1 MTGIQSLV
9 STMQVQWQRHEVL
22 ANNLANLSTPGFK
35 QDDLAPAPDRP
46 AEAPGIS
53 VNGGSTMPGGILGMV
68 QWTDYSQGALQETG
82 RNLDVALNGPGFLV
96 VETPNG
102 PRYTRAGAFSVSNA
116 GRLITVTGFPVVGE
130 QGPITLGGTRVT
142 ITPRGEIQQDGQ
154 QVGTLKVVDFPKPY
168 RLLKEGNGLFAPADP
183 SSAPQPAKDFE
194 VVAGA
199 LENSNVNAVE
209 TMVSMIDVLRRYEA
223 AQRAIQAVH
232 EASRQATSE
241 IGKVA

>member
-35 QDDLAPAPDRP
+35 QDDLSSAPEQPGQA
-46 AEAPGIS
+46 AGIS
-53 VNGGSTMPGGILGMV
+53 VPGGNTMPGGVLGMV

-102 PRYTRAGAFSVSNA
+102 PRYTRAGALSVSSA
-116 GRLITVTGFPVVGE
+116 GRLTTVTGFPVLGE
-130 QGPITLGGTRVT
+130 QGPVTLGGTRVT
-142 ITPRGEIQQDGQ
+142 ITPRGEIQQDEKM
-154 QVGTLKVVDFPKPY
+154 VGTLRVVDFPKPY
-168 RLLKEGNGLFAPADP
+168 QLLKEGSGLFAPADP
-183 SSAPQPAKDFE
+183 SVAPQPAKDFE
-194 VVAGA
+194 IVAGA
-199 LENSNVNAVE
+199 LETSNVNAVE
-209 TMVSMIDVLRRYEA
+209 TMVSMIDILRRYEA